1 MSAVRFFTTS
11 FPQHAGDPAGH
22 FVAALSSGL
31 TEAGHD
37 VAVEAAVAS
46 NWAPPGVR
54 VEAWGGGTLFGA
66 EGAPDR
72 LARGGAGAWLAAAA
86 ALSRVTARGARR
98 RGEQQVS
105 VGHWL
110 LPCGPAALAAGGR
123 VVLYAHGSDV
133 ALLERLPA
141 GRALA
146 RALDA
151 GADHLNF
158 VSDDLRRRFEVLLG
172 RPPRAAVTTLSM
184 GVAPPAPDFASLD
197 ARLPP
202 RAPGERRVVTV
213 GRLVHLKGFD
223 VLADALAG
231 LPDVLWL
238 AAGDGPE
245 RADLTRRCAARG
257 VRFLPLGALGP
268 GERDALLRRAD
279 VFVLPSRPVGR
290 RAEGTPLALLEAQLA
305 GLPCIASR
313 LGGVP
318 EAAAPGGTTLV
329 PPNDARALAD
339 ALRALLDAPDAAARR
354 ATAGA
359 ACAAFGEAYTWAR
372 LMPEHLDTMLGRP
385 QRQVQ

>member
-1 MSAVRFFTTS
+1 VSAVRFFTTS

-22 FVAALSSGL
+22 FVAALSVGL
-31 TEAGHD
+31 AEAGHA
-37 VAVEAAVAS
+37 VAVEAALS
-46 NWAPPGVR
+46 NWTPPGVR
-54 VEAWGGGTLFGA
+54 VEAWGGGALFGG

-72 LARGGAGAWLAAAA
+72 LSRGGAADWLAAAS

-98 RGEQQVS
+98 RGKQQVS

-110 LPCGPAALAAGGR
+110 LPCGPAALAAGVR

-158 VSDDLRRRFEVLLG
+158 VSDDLRRRFEALLG
-172 RPPRAAVTTLSM
+172 RPPRADVTTLSM
-184 GVAPPAPDFASLD
+184 GVAPPAPDFAALD

-202 RAPGERRVVTV
+202 RSPGERRVVTV

-223 VLADALAG
+223 VLAEALAG
-231 LPDVLWL
+231 IPNVLWI

-245 RADLTRRCAARG
+245 RADLIRRCAARG
-257 VRFLPLGALGP
+257 VRFLSLGPLGP

-305 GLPCIASR
+305 GLPCVASR
-313 LGGVP
+313 TGGVP

-329 PPNDARALAD
+329 PPENASALAA
-339 ALRALLDAPDAAARR
+339 ALRALLDAPDAAARC

-359 ACAAFGEAYTWAR
+359 ACAAFAEGYTWTH
-372 LMPEHLDTMLGRP
+372 LMPAHLRVMLGD
-385 QRQVQ
+385 

>member
-1 MSAVRFFTTS
+1 VSAVRVFTTS
-11 FPQHAGDPAGH
+11 FPQHADDPAGH
-22 FVAALSSGL
+22 FVAALALGL
-31 TEAGHD
+31 VEAGHA
-37 VAVEAAVAS
+37 VTVEAAGAS
-46 NWAPPGVR
+46 LFSPPGVR
-54 VEAWGGGTLFGA
+54 VRGWSGGALFGA

-72 LARGGAGAWLAAAA
+72 LSRGGAGAWLGAAA
-86 ALSRVTARGARR
+86 ALSRVTSRGARR
-98 RGEQQVS
+98 RGQQQVS
-105 VGHWL
+105 IGHWL

-141 GRALA
+141 GAALA

-158 VSDDLRRRFEVLLG
+158 VSDDLRRRFEALLG

-184 GVAPPAPDFASLD
+184 GLASPAPDFAALD

-231 LPDVLWL
+231 RPDVLWL

-245 RADLTRRCAARG
+245 RAELTRRCAARG

-290 RAEGTPLALLEAQLA
+290 RAEGTPLSLLEAQLA

-329 PPNDARALAD
+329 PPEDAPALAA
-339 ALRALLDAPDAAARR
+339 ALHALLDTPDAAARR
-354 ATAGA
+354 AAAGA
-359 ACAAFGEAYTWAR
+359 ACSAFAQNYTWAR
-372 LMPEHLDTMLGRP
+372 LMPAHLRAMLGE
-385 QRQVQ
+385 